1 MSTITFLSADLDEKE
16 IKFDLKEKMKDACK
30 KYADEIKKNIKHLV
44 FYSNGKKLHK
54 KMTVSEFIQT
64 NPEKELYV
72 VLMDE
77 KINSESEEEQAK
89 SKKLKDEFLQCI
101 KNKDKVITYNQIK
114 ELATQYGVDCKKRIE
129 KEKKEHPEYFIE
141 IQEAIKNK
149 DTNEKLYVI
158 GQLGKSLKEMGI
170 EVAIDKREGKNIDE
184 SLIINHIISSG
195 ILQESK
201 FEIHFKENDINK
213 KFAIINN
220 EDGEQEKQIKKM
232 KDLISKKTGYPE
244 KDIFIANIR
253 EGSVAAD
260 ISFKKYYKDVQ
271 KKMKELLKSDSIE
284 SIYEKNILEACKL
297 TPDMLDKRG
306 DKKPSEWPS
315 PPQIRGGKPYNP
327 PTNKWVGYGLKVWD
341 QYDDGNN
348 DWIGMDGNPNEWS
361 VAYHGTSKSAINPI
375 CKIGGKFFS
384 TKKEGAERQKC
395 ENCENLND
403 KSKDAYPKCGE
414 GTYVSPHL
422 DYANYFAN
430 QNPSSVI
437 IMCRV
442 NPSKIRIPKGQ
453 YEKDEWIT
461 DGTRETIRP
470 YRILVEL
477 K

>member
-16 IKFDLKEKMKDACK
+16 IKFDLELKMKDACK

-141 IQEAIKNK
+141 IEEAIKNK

-201 FEIHFKENDINK
+201 FEIHFKENDIN
-213 KFAIINN
+213 
-220 EDGEQEKQIKKM
+220 
-232 KDLISKKTGYPE
+232 L
-244 KDIFIANIR
+244 
-253 EGSVAAD
+253 
-260 ISFKKYYKDVQ
+260 
-271 KKMKELLKSDSIE
+271 
-284 SIYEKNILEACKL
+284 
-297 TPDMLDKRG
+297 
-306 DKKPSEWPS
+306 
-315 PPQIRGGKPYNP
+315 
-327 PTNKWVGYGLKVWD
+327 
-341 QYDDGNN
+341 
-348 DWIGMDGNPNEWS
+348 
-361 VAYHGTSKSAINPI
+361 
-375 CKIGGKFFS
+375 
-384 TKKEGAERQKC
+384 
-395 ENCENLND
+395 
-403 KSKDAYPKCGE
+403 
-414 GTYVSPHL
+414 
-422 DYANYFAN
+422 
-430 QNPSSVI
+430 
-437 IMCRV
+437 
-442 NPSKIRIPKGQ
+442 
-453 YEKDEWIT
+453 
-461 DGTRETIRP
+461 
-470 YRILVEL
+470 
-477 K
+477 